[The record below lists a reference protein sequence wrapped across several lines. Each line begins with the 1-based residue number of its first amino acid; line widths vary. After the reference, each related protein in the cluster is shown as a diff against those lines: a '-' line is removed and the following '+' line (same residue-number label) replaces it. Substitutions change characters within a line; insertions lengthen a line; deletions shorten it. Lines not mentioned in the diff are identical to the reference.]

1 MSKLET
7 FNMELNFE
15 GLIQLL
21 ARHLYASPDVFIRE
35 LVQNAHDSIVRRVDA
50 EPELSGR
57 IEIVC
62 RPETRELIF
71 RDNGIGMDREDIVR
85 FLSVIGST
93 GTGQARGELSERAYE
108 LIGQFGIGM
117 LSAFVVADKVV
128 VRTRKAGNPAFA
140 WHNSGS
146 TTCDLY
152 PDDRETVGTD
162 VVLHISPEHDYLLQP
177 SRIRNVVVEHC
188 DFIQFPISVDGKGPV
203 NAVTPPWHRDVW
215 ASEDEK
221 ISTYRSYLERRYP
234 RETIFAVIPVEIDG
248 PCRARGALYISDQR
262 VPDANAFGVV
272 DIFVRRMFVRSKD
285 TELLPVWAKFVRGLI
300 DSPDLVPT
308 AARDNIQQG
317 GHVYQTLQDRL
328 GELIIG
334 YLSALAQ
341 DPHRRDVFEKISLW
355 HHYHLK
361 GMALD
366 HDAFFDE
373 VAEFLLFETNHG
385 SMTLGEY
392 LGKNAQRP
400 EDGGRAPLYYFGYA
414 GAAAQFYRLA
424 DANNRCVINAGMDL
438 DDDVLYKYAQRN
450 PVKVVAHRLDTNDDP
465 DVFQQL
471 TTDDEQVFRQLELDM
486 EGVLRRS
493 GVTNIA
499 VRMRRF
505 APVELPALIILT
517 EETESDLKLRDLVD
531 TTVLPA
537 EIEEVARQALDQ
549 TRHRPIYLQLN
560 AANRLVRQLAGMSST
575 EPATRDLMYAMY
587 TSAVLYSRNLL
598 THQNAEGIHRQF
610 IRLCERTIELVEAK
624 QTIELERRQAIA
636 LREQQAAEVVVR
648 PDHVVL
654 FMMTPFN
661 DAYQAVEHAVRR
673 VFERAPYFF
682 EVVLARDVTHNPV
695 LRENVREAMA
705 RAHGFIAE
713 ITDLNPNVMMEL
725 GAVLLS
731 GDSRPT
737 FTLRAD
743 DSAHEVP
750 ADIKDLIRMPYRSR
764 TDPDVENQIKETI
777 TKDGRN
783 KHAGI
788 SSLFAERK
796 ARFLSRAVLA
806 DLRLRLEP
814 RQIEAVLAR
823 HHTLESVVE
832 SSVDALTELGLAWRD
847 ADYLRGELDELMG
860 NGNG

>member
-1 MSKLET
+1 MTEHET
-7 FNMELNFE
+7 FNMEMNFE

-21 ARHLYASPDVFIRE
+21 ARHLYSSPDVFIRE
-35 LVQNAHDSIVRRVDA
+35 LVQNAHDSIVRRLDE

-57 IEIVC
+57 IDIEC
-62 RPETRELIF
+62 RPATRELIF
-71 RDNGIGMDREDIVR
+71 HDNGIGMDRDDIVK

-128 VRTRKAGNPAFA
+128 VRTRKAGHPAFA

-152 PDDRETVGTD
+152 PDDRESVGTD
-162 VVLHISPEHDYLLQP
+162 VVLHISPDYDYLLQP
-177 SRIRNVVVEHC
+177 TRIRDVVVEHC
-188 DFIQFPISVDGKGPV
+188 DFIQFPITVDGRGPV
-203 NAVTPPWHRDVW
+203 NAVTPPWHRNSW
-215 ASEDEK
+215 ASEAEK
-221 ISTYRSYLERRYP
+221 IATYRQYLERRYP

-248 PCRARGALYISDQR
+248 ECRARGALYISDQR
-262 VPDANAFGVV
+262 VPDVNAYGVV

-285 TELLPVWAKFVRGLI
+285 TELLPPWAKFVRGLV

-308 AARDNIQQG
+308 AARDNIQRG
-317 GHVYQTLQDRL
+317 DDHIYETLQRKL
-328 GELIIG
+328 GDLIID
-334 YLSALAQ
+334 YLTSLAQ
-341 DPHRRDVFEKISLW
+341 SPHHRHVFEKISLW

-373 VAEFLLFETNHG
+373 IAEFLLFETNHG

-392 LGKNAQRP
+392 LGKNPPRP
-400 EDGGRAPLYYFGYA
+400 EDEGRAPLYYFGYA

-424 DANNRCVINAGMDL
+424 NANNQCVINAGMDL

-450 PVKVVAHRLDTNDDP
+450 PVKVVPHRLDTSDDP

-471 TTDDEQVFRQLELDM
+471 TADEEQVFRQLELHM

-505 APVELPALIILT
+505 APAELPALIILT
-517 EETESDLKLRDLVD
+517 EETESDLKLRDIVD
-531 TTVLPA
+531 TTFLPP
-537 EIEEVARQALDQ
+537 ELEEVARQALDH

-560 AANRLVRQLAGMSST
+560 ASNQLVRQLAGMSGN
-575 EPATRDLMYAMY
+575 EPTTRDLMYAMY

-598 THQNAEGIHRQF
+598 THQNAEAIHRQF

-624 QTIELERRQAIA
+624 QTIEQERRQAIA
-636 LREQQAAEVVVR
+636 LREQQAAQAAKR

-654 FMMTPFN
+654 FMMTPFAR
-661 DAYQAVEHAVRR
+661 DYSGLEHAVRR

-682 EVVLARDVTHNPV
+682 EVMLARDFTHKQV
-695 LRENVREAMA
+695 MRENIREAMA

-713 ITDLNPNVMMEL
+713 ISELNANVMMEL

-731 GDSRPT
+731 GDNRPT
-737 FTLRAD
+737 FALRAD
-743 DSAHEVP
+743 DATREVP
-750 ADIKDLIRMPYRSR
+750 ADISDLIFLPYGSR
-764 TDPDVENQIKETI
+764 TDPDLESQLAEKI
-777 TKDGRN
+777 TRDGRN
-783 KHAGI
+783 THGGI
-788 SSLFAERK
+788 AALFTDQQ
-796 ARFLSRAVLA
+796 ARFLSRTVLT

-814 RQIEAVLAR
+814 KQMDAILAR
-823 HHTLESVVE
+823 HRTIESVIE
-832 SSVDALTELGLAWRD
+832 STVDELARLGLTRRD
-847 ADYLRGELDELMG
+847 ADYLRGELTSLVD
-860 NGNG
+860 NG

>member
-1 MSKLET
+1 MSEHET

-62 RPETRELIF
+62 RADTSELIF
-71 RDNGIGMDREDIVR
+71 RDNGIGMDRADIVR

-93 GTGQARGELSERAYE
+93 GTGQARDELSERAYE

-117 LSAFVVADKVV
+117 LSAFVVANRVV

-146 TTCDLY
+146 TRCDLY
-152 PDDRETVGTD
+152 PDDRETVGTE
-162 VVLHISPEHDYLLQP
+162 VVLHIAPEYDYLLNP
-177 SRIRNVVVEHC
+177 TKIREIVVAHC
-188 DFIQFPISVDGKGPV
+188 DFIQFPISVDGRGPV
-203 NAVTPPWHRDVW
+203 NAVTPPWHRDAW
-215 ASEDEK
+215 AAEEEK
-221 ISTYRSYLERRYP
+221 ISAYRSYLERRYP

-262 VPDANAFGVV
+262 VPDSNAFGVV

-285 TELLPVWAKFVRGLI
+285 TDLLPTWAKFVRGLI

-308 AARDNIQQG
+308 AARDNVQRG
-317 GHVYQTLQDRL
+317 DDAVYKTLQERL
-328 GELIIG
+328 GKLIIN
-334 YLSALAQ
+334 YLTALAQ
-341 DPHRRDVFEKISLW
+341 EPKLRHVFEKISLW

-366 HDAFFDE
+366 HDEFFDE
-373 VAEFLLFETNHG
+373 IAEFLLFETNHG

-392 LGKNAQRP
+392 LGKNPQRP

-424 DANNRCVINAGMDL
+424 NANNRCVINAGMDL
-438 DDDVLYKYAQRN
+438 DDEVLYKYAQRK
-450 PVKVVAHRLDTNDDP
+450 PMKVVAHRLDTNDDP

-471 TTDDEQVFRQLELDM
+471 TADEEQVFRQLEIDM

-493 GVTNIA
+493 GVTNVA

-505 APVELPALIILT
+505 APAELPALIILT
-517 EETESDLKLRDLVD
+517 EETESDLKLRDIVD
-531 TTVLPA
+531 TTILQP
-537 EIEEVARQALDQ
+537 ELEEVARQALDH

-560 AANRLVRQLAGMSST
+560 VLNPLVGKLAGMNSS
-575 EPATRDLMYAMY
+575 EPTTRDLMYAMY

-610 IRLCERTIELVEAK
+610 VRLCERTIELVKAQ
-624 QTIELERRQAIA
+624 QTIEQERRHAIA
-636 LREQQAAEVVVR
+636 LREQQAAQVAKR

-654 FMMTPFN
+654 FMMTPFADEYSN
-661 DAYQAVEHAVRR
+661 VVQAVKL

-682 EVVLARDVTHNPV
+682 EVVLARDVTHLQV
-695 LRENVREAMA
+695 MRDNVREAMS

-713 ITDLNPNVMMEL
+713 ISDHNPNVMMEL

-737 FTLRAD
+737 FALRAK
-743 DSAHEVP
+743 DSTKDMP
-750 ADIKDLIRMPYRSR
+750 ADIKDFIVLPYSSR
-764 TDPDVENQIKETI
+764 TAPDLVKQLTDNISP
-777 TKDGRN
+777 DGRI
-783 KHAGI
+783 KHDGI
-788 SSLFAERK
+788 ATLFAHQK
-796 ARFLSRAVLA
+796 ARFLSRAVLS
-806 DLRLRLEP
+806 DLDVKLTP
-814 RQIEAVLAR
+814 SDI
-823 HHTLESVVE
+823 ESVLSRHQTVE
-832 SSVDALTELGLAWRD
+832 SAIQAGAGGLGLVQRKANWLHEELVTLVTD
-847 ADYLRGELDELMG
+847 A
-860 NGNG
+860 